1 MAFLFKNTKETQM
14 RQSVQQA
21 LLTAKT
27 HAKKGDVAA
36 AKELYLAILAKFP
49 KNKPAQHGL
58 TGLNAVKQTL
68 TTQPSQQDMA
78 AVIAIY
84 RQGRLKDVVQHANA
98 LLRRHPNTLMLHI
111 LLGEVH
117 ARLGQFQL
125 SITHSIRAL
134 EIDPSNASAHNN
146 LGGALKRTGDIPGSI
161 TSYKKAVQAS
171 PDMADLHNNLG
182 IVLTQDGELS
192 SAEASYKR
200 ALQLAPDNYKFITS
214 LCDFYEKTN
223 DLSGLNDVLSQ
234 SENTKSADNANVL
247 YYAAL
252 LGFRQKTYDS
262 AKVVLDRIDPDALIP
277 KRVIAYYELKG
288 KLYDKLGL
296 YNEAFTAFI
305 EMNAQIEG
313 SPEFAT
319 IKSEEYFAEIS
330 TSLKDLTQAK
340 PLPPNTNPASDNT
353 PCFLVGFPRSG
364 TTLLDTILRS
374 HSQIIVAEE
383 QPMVAAIRHEMIGA
397 DGLHDI
403 ETLSARQQASLQ
415 AQYFAELE
423 KHVDASDKNQ
433 LCIDKLP
440 LNALDAPLIEAV
452 FPKAKYILA
461 IRHPYDCILSC
472 YMQYFKLNPQMAN
485 MVNLDRIVAY
495 YCVVMQTWAAA
506 QKRYGL
512 DFHMIRYEDLVTDMP
527 TEINNLLQFLGLE
540 WEDSLTD
547 YQKTALERGKIN
559 TPSYSQVVQP
569 LYKDASYRWKNYQK
583 YFEPYQDQIQP
594 WIERFGYT

>member
-1 MAFLFKNTKETQM
+1 M
-14 RQSVQQA
+14 RQSVQQT
-21 LLTAKT
+21 LLTAKK
-27 HAKKGDVAA
+27 HVKKGDVAA

-49 KNKPAQHGL
+49 KNKPAQQGL
-58 TGLNAVKQTL
+58 AALSTIKQTR
-68 TTQPSQQDMA
+68 TSEPSQQEINT
-78 AVIAIY
+78 VITLY
-84 RQGRLKDVVQHANA
+84 RQGRLKEVVQHANA
-98 LLRRHPNTLMLHI
+98 LLTRHPNTLMLHI
-111 LLGEVH
+111 LLGEVY
-117 ARLGQFQL
+117 ARMGHFQP
-125 SITHSIRAL
+125 SISHSNHAL
-134 EIDPSNASAHNN
+134 EIDPNNASAHNN
-146 LGGALKRTGDIPGSI
+146 LGGALKRTGDLAGSI
-161 TSYKKAVQAS
+161 ASYKKAVQTA

-182 IVLTQDGELS
+182 IVLTQNGDLS
-192 SAEASYKR
+192 LAEVSYKR

-214 LCDFYEKTN
+214 VCDFYEKTN
-223 DLSGLNDVLSQ
+223 DLSGLSDVLTQ
-234 SENTKSADNANVL
+234 SESSKSADNANVL

-252 LGFRQKTYDS
+252 LGFRQKDYDR
-262 AKVVLDRIDPDALIP
+262 AKSVLDRIDPDALIP

-296 YNEAFTAFI
+296 YNEAFAAFSD
-305 EMNAQIEG
+305 MNVQIEG
-313 SPEFAT
+313 SPEFAA
-319 IKSEEYFAEIS
+319 IKSEEYFADIS
-330 TSLKDLTQAK
+330 ASLKDLMQAK
-340 PLPPNTNPASDNT
+340 PLYPNTNPAHDNT

-397 DGLHDI
+397 DGLNDI
-403 ETLSARQQASLQ
+403 ETLSAKQQNFLQ

-423 KHVDASDKNQ
+423 KHVNTSDANQ

-440 LNALDAPLIEAV
+440 LNALDTPLIEAV
-452 FPKAKYILA
+452 FPTAKYILA

-506 QKRYGL
+506 QTRYGL

-527 TEINNLLQFLGLE
+527 TEIENLLQFLGLA
-540 WEDSLTD
+540 WEESLTD

-569 LYKDASYRWKNYQK
+569 LYKDASYRWKNYRK
-583 YFEPYQDQIQP
+583 HFEPYQDQIQP
-594 WIERFGYT
+594 WIERFGYA

>member
-1 MAFLFKNTKETQM
+1 MAFLFKDVKASQM
-14 RQSVQQA
+14 RQSVQQT
-21 LLTAKT
+21 LLSAKK
-27 HAKKGDVAA
+27 HAKIGDVAA
-36 AKELYLAILAKFP
+36 AKQLYLAILAKFP
-49 KNKPAQHGL
+49 KNKPAQLGL
-58 TGLNAVKQTL
+58 ASLGKVQQTTL
-68 TTQPSQQDMA
+68 AQPSQQEMA

-98 LLRRHPNTLMLHI
+98 LLARFPNTLMLHI

-117 ARLGQFQL
+117 ARLVQFQT
-125 SITHSIRAL
+125 SITHSSRAL
-134 EIDPSNASAHNN
+134 EIDPSNTSAHNN
-146 LGGALKRTGDIPGSI
+146 LGGALKRTGDLAGSI
-161 TSYKKAVQAS
+161 ASYKKAVQAS

-182 IVLTQDGELS
+182 IVLTQNGDLS
-192 SAEASYKR
+192 QAETCYKR
-200 ALQLAPDNYKFITS
+200 ALKLAPDNYKFITS

-223 DLSGLNDVLSQ
+223 DLSGLSDVLSQ

-252 LGFRQKTYDS
+252 LGFRQKTYDH
-262 AKVVLDRIDPDALIP
+262 AKAVLDRIDPDALIP

-296 YNEAFTAFI
+296 FDEAFNAFT
-305 EMNAQIEG
+305 EMNAQAET

-319 IKSEEYFAEIS
+319 IKSEEYFAGIS
-330 TSLKDLTQAK
+330 AALKDLTQAK
-340 PLPPNTNPASDNT
+340 PVSTDRNPAPDNT
-353 PCFLVGFPRSG
+353 PCFLIGFPRSG

-383 QPMVAAIRHEMIGA
+383 QPMVAAMRHEMAGIGSLNEIDA
-397 DGLHDI
+397 
-403 ETLSARQQASLQ
+403 LSAKQQAFLQ

-423 KHVDASDKNQ
+423 KHIETSGANQ

-440 LNALDAPLIEAV
+440 LNALDTPLINAV

-485 MVNLDRIVAY
+485 MVNLDRIVAF
-495 YCVVMQTWAAA
+495 YCVVMHTWAAA
-506 QKRYGL
+506 QTRYGL
-512 DFHMIRYEDLVTDMP
+512 DFHMIRYEDLVADMP
-527 TEINNLLQFLGLE
+527 TEVNNLLQFLGLE
-540 WEDSLTD
+540 WEDSMAN
-547 YQKTALERGKIN
+547 YQKTARARGKIN

-583 YFEPYQDQIQP
+583 HFEPYHDQIQP
-594 WIERFGYT
+594 WIERFGYA